1 MIFSNLNLNST
12 EPIYY
17 QIEQHIKKTIE
28 NGILSS
34 NSKLTA
40 TRELAKIIGVS
51 RNSVITAYE
60 NLELEG
66 ILYTVKGKGTFVAD
80 KNITSKGEWNIDWS
94 NKSNE
99 YANLSCRLDTVKSE
113 IPWEKGMISFKSI
126 SPDGELFDV
135 E

>member
-34 NSKLTA
+34 NSKLPA

-60 NLELEG
+60 NLEIIARLRGNYNPLNVKMVLEMV
-66 ILYTVKGKGTFVAD
+66 I
-80 KNITSKGEWNIDWS
+80 IHI
-94 NKSNE
+94 
-99 YANLSCRLDTVKSE
+99 
-113 IPWEKGMISFKSI
+113 
-126 SPDGELFDV
+126 
-135 E
+135 

>member
-34 NSKLTA
+34 NSKLPA

-80 KNITSKGEWNIDWS
+80 KNITSKVNGILIGQIKVMNMQIFL
-94 NKSNE
+94 
-99 YANLSCRLDTVKSE
+99 AALIL
-113 IPWEKGMISFKSI
+113 
-126 SPDGELFDV
+126 
-135 E
+135 

>member
-34 NSKLTA
+34 NSKLPA

-51 RNSVITAYE
+51 RKNCRFRQAQLRY
-60 NLELEG
+60 
-66 ILYTVKGKGTFVAD
+66 FVRHRWRPP
-80 KNITSKGEWNIDWS
+80 G
-94 NKSNE
+94 
-99 YANLSCRLDTVKSE
+99 
-113 IPWEKGMISFKSI
+113 
-126 SPDGELFDV
+126 
-135 E
+135 